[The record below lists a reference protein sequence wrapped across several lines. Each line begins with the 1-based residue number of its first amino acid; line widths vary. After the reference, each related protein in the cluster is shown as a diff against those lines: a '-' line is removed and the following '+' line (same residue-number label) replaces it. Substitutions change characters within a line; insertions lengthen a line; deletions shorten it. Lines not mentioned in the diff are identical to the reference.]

1 MLLTSK
7 LLHLCKTLLTMK
19 NQNKALHLLRDGFK
33 EQFAIS
39 VFDSEK
45 FFDLVMDLS
54 VDFVDENI
62 PIVDDEL
69 RHDMALL
76 LCESIKLGNY

>member
-1 MLLTSK
+1 
-7 LLHLCKTLLTMK
+7 MK

-33 EQFAIS
+33 TQFATH

>member
-1 MLLTSK
+1 
-7 LLHLCKTLLTMK
+7 MK

-45 FFDLVMDLS
+45 FSELLMELS
-54 VDFVDENI
+54 TEFVDENI

>member
-1 MLLTSK
+1 
-7 LLHLCKTLLTMK
+7 MK

-33 EQFAIS
+33 EQFALS

-45 FFDLVMDLS
+45 FLELVMDLS
-54 VDFVDENI
+54 VEFVDENI
-62 PIVDDEL
+62 PIVDDEI

-76 LCESIKLGNY
+76 LMESIKLGNY

>member
-1 MLLTSK
+1 
-7 LLHLCKTLLTMK
+7 MK

-33 EQFAIS
+33 TQFATH

-54 VDFVDENI
+54 DDFVDENI
-62 PIVDDEL
+62 PIVDDDH

>member
-1 MLLTSK
+1 
-7 LLHLCKTLLTMK
+7 MK

-45 FFDLVMDLS
+45 FSELLMDLS
-54 VDFVDENI
+54 AEFVEENI
-62 PIVDDEL
+62 PVVDEEMQL
-69 RHDMALL
+69 EMALL
-76 LCESIKLGNY
+76 LMESVKLGNF

>member
-7 LLHLCKTLLTMK
+7 LLHLCKALLTMK

>member
-1 MLLTSK
+1 
-7 LLHLCKTLLTMK
+7 MK

-45 FFDLVMDLS
+45 FSDLLMELS
-54 VDFVDENI
+54 TDFVDENI

-69 RHDMALL
+69 KLEMALL
-76 LCESIKLGNY
+76 LMESVKLGNF

>member
-1 MLLTSK
+1 
-7 LLHLCKTLLTMK
+7 MK

-76 LCESIKLGNY
+76 LCASIKLGNY

>member
-1 MLLTSK
+1 
-7 LLHLCKTLLTMK
+7 MK

>member
-7 LLHLCKTLLTMK
+7 LLYLCKTLLTMK